1 MTLVMDPVFKAS
13 SPLPGR
19 SRPAPLD
26 DFGGL
31 TLDDLIEVYA
41 QALDPLPQAYGYARR
56 IGHMA
61 AEDLNAA
68 VKDPNTPGGEPFK
81 FFVTGSVGKRT
92 ALAPIRSVDV
102 VLVLDDR
109 LNLTKAKDALT
120 LVHTL
125 ADASHKGHVII
136 RTDQA
141 IEIFVPP
148 MTVRVLPAIAK
159 RQGFLIPGP
168 VTLTHSSG
176 WRLTNPV
183 AESAT
188 FRLADRTYGGRPRK
202 LLHLMKAWKAVSD
215 ANLSGFALE
224 ILAGRYFAERANP
237 GGWLQTLQDFTVW
250 MRACTPDEFDLPG
263 NRIPMFIDSQW
274 HPKAQAAYWR
284 CILAKSMERE
294 RDLVKAALEMRGM
307 LGKAFPV
314 PGDDVK
320 EHLPLFKADRSAA
333 A

>member
-19 SRPAPLD
+19 SRPAPPE

-41 QALDPLPQAYGYARR
+41 QALNPLPQAYGYARR

-61 AEDLNAA
+61 AEDINAA
-68 VKDPNTPGGEPFK
+68 VKDPMSPGAEPFK

-109 LNLTKAKDALT
+109 LKLTKAKDALT

-125 ADASHKGHVII
+125 ADASHAGHQIT
-136 RTDQA
+136 RTERA
-141 IEIFVPP
+141 IEIMVPP
-148 MTVRVLPAIAK
+148 MTVRILPAVAK

-176 WRLTNPV
+176 WRMTNPV

-202 LLHLMKAWKAVSD
+202 LLHLMKAWRTVSG

-224 ILAGRYFAERANP
+224 LLASRYFAERP
-237 GGWLQTLQDFTVW
+237 VREGWLQILQDFTVW
-250 MRACTPDEFDLPG
+250 MRACTPDEFSLPG
-263 NRIPMFIDSQW
+263 NNIPMFIDSQW
-274 HPKAQAAYWR
+274 HPRAQAAYWR

-294 RDLVKAALEMRGM
+294 HDLVKAALEMRGM
-307 LGKAFPV
+307 LGRAFPV

-320 EHLPLFKADRSAA
+320 EHLPLFGSEPSEAA
-333 A
+333 